1 MWAGLG
7 GLCQRRLKFYEQ
19 ETAAES
25 RTGPPGLVP
34 TAEGCRA
41 PAWSMQAG
49 PQRNPRDILQNTGG
63 ASQLPGGRGQPGG
76 ATRTPPPGGDP
87 PISAGRRAPG
97 GEPARLK
104 VPLLRP
110 SVETRAQ
117 GQFPPRRPHRLVGQ
131 AKLFVAGVG
140 WRLAQGSRPLPAGLI
155 GAV

>member
-7 GLCQRRLKFYEQ
+7 GLCQWRLKFYEQ

-76 ATRTPPPGGDP
+76 GPPGPLLPGETPPSLRD
-87 PISAGRRAPG
+87 AG
-97 GEPARLK
+97 
-104 VPLLRP
+104 LL
-110 SVETRAQ
+110 
-117 GQFPPRRPHRLVGQ
+117 
-131 AKLFVAGVG
+131 AGSP
-140 WRLAQGSRPLPAGLI
+140 QGSRCPFHGPQ
-155 GAV
+155 